1 MKSAGAALE
10 GLGRLVARDAVEER
24 EEKEEA
30 EEVEEEIVSKGA
42 SLAAPAPEKEDERGK
57 RRKEWERIRAKAL
70 MRRARARCELG
81 GWQNLAGAEE
91 DYKALEGMDN
101 LGASD
106 RKMVSRQLRELPP
119 KTKAAQEKEM
129 AEMWGKLKD
138 VSVCSLFSSG
148 DSVSD
153 YGCCA
158 GTNWLQMGNGLLRPF
173 GLSTENFQMKKDEQ
187 TGGYSMSFNP
197 GGSNNAA

>member
-10 GLGRLVARDAVEER
+10 GLGRLVARDAEEEK

-42 SLAAPAPEKEDERGK
+42 SLAAPAPEEEDERGK
-57 RRKEWERIRAKAL
+57 RRREWERIRAKAL

-91 DYKALEGMDN
+91 DYKTLEGMDN
-101 LGASD
+101 LGPAD
-106 RKMVSRQLRELPP
+106 RRMVSRQLRELPP
-119 KTKAAQEKEM
+119 RTKAAQEKEM

-138 VSVCSLFSSG
+138 VSTFPPPPPLRWLCVVFVCVCVCVVLWMLTDYRWGMGSCGRLA
-148 DSVSD
+148 SVQRTS
-153 YGCCA
+153 
-158 GTNWLQMGNGLLRPF
+158 R
-173 GLSTENFQMKKDEQ
+173 
-187 TGGYSMSFNP
+187 
-197 GGSNNAA
+197 